1 MQKETVE
8 SQKASIT
15 VSETK
20 MAEMRRT
27 MKIAMQRIQDMK
39 SINVTGFTKT
49 VIYMYAML
57 SF

>member
-39 SINVTGFTKT
+39 SINMTGFTKT
-49 VIYMYAML
+49 VKCIYPIF